1 MEGDPSNENDYKRA
15 LDERVKEYMKFFM
28 KMKEILGEEEER
40 EIRAFLDNPVGNG
53 NLKKDT
59 LIFAI

>member
-1 MEGDPSNENDYKRA
+1 MDSDFRNFYGILMEGDPSNENDYKRA

-40 EIRAFLDNPVGNG
+40 EN
-53 NLKKDT
+53 
-59 LIFAI
+59 